1 MKRRI
6 LIVFCLFIIFYSLLQ
21 ASYIEDFIG
30 DVVPGMADVDSRGT
44 LTIYPNMGAVAN
56 PLNTPV
62 STQNHILND
71 VSNNDVPMYILPKLP
86 PLSESKSES
95 ESAVTPA
102 KTVSQQAASDS
113 SGLEY
118 IMKKMKEFGINIMK
132 NGDIKER
139 PWDPE
144 WTWESSR
151 FS

>member
-1 MKRRI
+1 MRRV

-21 ASYIEDFIG
+21 ASYIESFIG
-30 DVVPGMADVDSRGT
+30 DIVPGMADVDSRGT

-56 PLNTPV
+56 PLNIPV
-62 STQNHILND
+62 STQNHILNTKTNEPVPD
-71 VSNNDVPMYILPKLP
+71 VSNIYILPKLP
-86 PLSESKSES
+86 PLVES

-113 SGLEY
+113 SALEY
-118 IMKKMKEFGINIMK
+118 IMKKMKEFGVHMMK
-132 NGDIKER
+132 NGEIKETQ
-139 PWDPE
+139 WDPE